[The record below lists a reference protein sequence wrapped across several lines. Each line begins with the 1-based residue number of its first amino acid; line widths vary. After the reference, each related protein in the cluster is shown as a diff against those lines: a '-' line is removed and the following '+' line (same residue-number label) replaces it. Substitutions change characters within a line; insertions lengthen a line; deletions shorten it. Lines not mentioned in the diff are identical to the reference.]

1 MKTEAI
7 QALPAPGS
15 NESSGFFRFIFKA
28 DVSIAE
34 AFFIEYVVYGRQERS
49 QEIHR
54 KFTENFALDFI
65 FGR

>member
-1 MKTEAI
+1 MKTDAI
-7 QALPAPGS
+7 RAPPATGS
-15 NESSGFFRFIFKA
+15 NESSGFFRFIFEA
-28 DVSIAE
+28 GVSIAE
-34 AFFIEYVVYGRQERS
+34 TFFIEYVVYGMQEQS